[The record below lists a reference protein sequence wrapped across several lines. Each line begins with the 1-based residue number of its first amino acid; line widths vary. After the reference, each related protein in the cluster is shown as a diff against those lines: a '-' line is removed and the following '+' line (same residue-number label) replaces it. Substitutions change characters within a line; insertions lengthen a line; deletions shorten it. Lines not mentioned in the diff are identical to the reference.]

1 MIIKEVV
8 IQWKYVIQTNKKSEF
23 ICIKSL
29 IIIPLTKVSIDYK
42 GFFHLGDLRINM
54 AGDGSGN

>member
-8 IQWKYVIQTNKKSEF
+8 IPWQYVIQTNKNSEL

-29 IIIPLTKVSIDYK
+29 IIIPLTKVSIDYE
-42 GFFHLGDLRINM
+42 GFFSFG
-54 AGDGSGN
+54 